1 MNRSRFVRLAVLA
14 FGLLLLS
21 FVSRG
26 LLRLVAGYETAILVS
41 VPSLVLGGILAVYL
55 TLRGLLDVSG
65 LVRIGE

>member
-26 LLRLVAGYETAILVS
+26 LARLVAGYETAILVS